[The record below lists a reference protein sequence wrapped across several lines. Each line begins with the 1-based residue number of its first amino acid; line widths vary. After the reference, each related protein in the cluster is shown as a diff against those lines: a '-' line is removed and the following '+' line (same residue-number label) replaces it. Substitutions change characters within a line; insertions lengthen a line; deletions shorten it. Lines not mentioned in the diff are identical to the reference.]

1 VTKEKGF
8 FEHRGQGNNLI
19 ADEIFCLKPVFQKRE
34 GKKEFCQKME
44 NSIFKYF
51 VFISTIS

>member
-34 GKKEFCQKME
+34 GKKNLSKKWKIQFLNILSFQQ
-44 NSIFKYF
+44 
-51 VFISTIS
+51 